1 MSDRMLKRVWP
12 HWQHPKSILGR
23 GKASI
28 CLHYLLSCSLYM
40 VVSCHFSSG
49 LEQSGKTKENLIL
62 LSPLV
67 LSFAGP
73 PFFLHLTVQMGHDE
87 DAALLVSHLLCRHYL
102 HIVWS
107 SLRFH
112 LWRLHFEIYVVYL
125 LSLPFLLKFVL

>member
-12 HWQHPKSILGR
+12 HSQHPKSILGR

-28 CLHYLLSCSLYM
+28 CLHYLLSSSLYM

-73 PFFLHLTVQMGHDE
+73 PFFLHLTVLMGHDE
-87 DAALLVSHLLCRHYL
+87 DAAFISFASPVSTLCSY
-102 HIVWS
+102 S
-107 SLRFH
+107 
-112 LWRLHFEIYVVYL
+112 VV
-125 LSLPFLLKFVL
+125 LPVVFIFGDCILKSM